1 MQASKAS
8 VSESV
13 SVFRTL
19 GPLLFIIYIDDIDN
33 YVAGKILK
41 FAVYSEEDVSALQF
55 DLCNLDE
62 WSEEW
67 QMLFNADKCRV
78 MHMHMGYNSQ

>member
-1 MQASKAS
+1 
-8 VSESV
+8 
-13 SVFRTL
+13 
-19 GPLLFIIYIDDIDN
+19 
-33 YVAGKILK
+33 VAGKILK